1 MSQATHTF
9 ELDVRSSNLPP
20 FRQKLRSLLEAS
32 SFDAKALH
40 DVILSVDEVLANVIR
55 HAYGGKEGRAE
66 SGKIRVTFSDR
77 GEHAEIV
84 IQDEGPCFDPR
95 SVPAPELPSRKP
107 GGLGIYLVRS
117 LMDEIHYEALS
128 PRGNRLRLI
137 KYKKGKGEIKR

>member
-1 MSQATHTF
+1 
-9 ELDVRSSNLPP
+9 
-20 FRQKLRSLLEAS
+20 LEAS
-32 SFDAKALH
+32 GFDDKAVH

-55 HAYGGKEGRAE
+55 HAYGGKEGKVE
-66 SGKIRVTFSDR
+66 SGKIRVTVSDR
-77 GEHAEIV
+77 GERAEIV

-95 SVPAPELPSRKP
+95 SIPAPELPSRKP

-117 LMDEIHYEALS
+117 LMDEIDYEALK

>member
-9 ELDVRSSNLPP
+9 ELDICSSNLPP

-32 SFDAKALH
+32 GFDDKAVH

-55 HAYGGKEGRAE
+55 HAYGGKEGKVE
-66 SGKIRVTFSDR
+66 SGKIRVTVSDR
-77 GEHAEIV
+77 GERAEIV

-95 SVPAPELPSRKP
+95 SIPAPELPSRKP

-117 LMDEIHYEALS
+117 LMDEIDYEALK